1 VKLLFNTSLA
11 STFLRNCFIQLIW
24 WIVFFPGFYSTDS
37 FAVLQMAKSGEL
49 NGMWSAPWAL
59 LVKFL
64 TFGGSYPGIA
74 TLFFGIIFS
83 ISITVFTNS
92 LFSPKRSALISGVLH
107 LTPLVGAMGI
117 TLWHDIPMTAGFL
130 LVSTFC
136 IGVIKSGIVE
146 KSALLKLL
154 IPGLILS
161 TFRGNGLP
169 TVLLFLLIFI
179 IVQRRTQK
187 KSLILVGVGLSITTL
202 LISGS
207 QMTAKGLSDYELAT
221 SWIIYDV
228 SCFANTANGKGF
240 VEKHIPKIGSTESWS
255 SKSACTWFTD
265 AKLTSAD
272 IAKARN
278 ELPGLLSELVKED
291 LGFVIS
297 THMKR
302 HEYLVPLP
310 VYGLPKPPFIHS
322 TIEFTDSDIKWKF
335 ESLAEAA
342 RNYVRVWNY
351 LSFLFAY
358 AGFWFL
364 FLVVTAFRKK
374 NVHLMHISILSFL
387 LIVTLFIFAGIS
399 DARYV
404 LYILIAGQVVGL
416 DSILDVFQKVKDR
429 YKWRAPIA

>member
-1 VKLLFNTSLA
+1 
-11 STFLRNCFIQLIW
+11 
-24 WIVFFPGFYSTDS
+24 
-37 FAVLQMAKSGEL
+37 
-49 NGMWSAPWAL
+49 
-59 LVKFL
+59 
-64 TFGGSYPGIA
+64 
-74 TLFFGIIFS
+74 
-83 ISITVFTNS
+83 
-92 LFSPKRSALISGVLH
+92 
-107 LTPLVGAMGI
+107 
-117 TLWHDIPMTAGFL
+117 MTAGFL

-207 QMTAKGLSDYELAT
+207 QMTAKGLSDYEIAT

-228 SCFANTANGKGF
+228 SCYASTANGKGF
-240 VEKHIPKIGSTESWS
+240 VEKNIAKIGNTESWS

-265 AKLTSAD
+265 AELTSAD

-278 ELPGLLSELVKED
+278 ELPKLLSMLAKED
-291 LGFVIS
+291 LGFLIS

-310 VYGLPKPPFIHS
+310 VYGLPRPPFIHS